1 MPQQFCRR
9 LQVLTWPKL
18 HNKPHEK
25 NIPTHSGMQLKQ
37 TLFNALLSEA
47 SSVVKLQRPRSL
59 PLTCAQS
66 LFGYFVFNTFDI
78 KKENPET
85 VINFAKQK
93 FICAKVPKIKKRK
106 GRGYQLCPSSSIIA
120 CQLPLGKQMAIYL
133 FQIHFSRGSL
143 R

>member
-1 MPQQFCRR
+1 M
-9 LQVLTWPKL
+9 K
-18 HNKPHEK
+18 K

-85 VINFAKQK
+85 VTNSAKQK

-120 CQLPLGKQMAIYL
+120 CQLP
-133 FQIHFSRGSL
+133 
-143 R
+143 

>member
-1 MPQQFCRR
+1 
-9 LQVLTWPKL
+9 
-18 HNKPHEK
+18 
-25 NIPTHSGMQLKQ
+25 MQLKQ

-85 VINFAKQK
+85 VINSAKQK
-93 FICAKVPKIKKRK
+93 FICVQK
-106 GRGYQLCPSSSIIA
+106 
-120 CQLPLGKQMAIYL
+120 
-133 FQIHFSRGSL
+133 FQK
-143 R
+143 

>member
-1 MPQQFCRR
+1 M
-9 LQVLTWPKL
+9 K
-18 HNKPHEK
+18 K

-85 VINFAKQK
+85 VINSAKQK
-93 FICAKVPKIKKRK
+93 
-106 GRGYQLCPSSSIIA
+106 
-120 CQLPLGKQMAIYL
+120 IYL
-133 FQIHFSRGSL
+133 CKSSKNKKKEGERLSVMPK
-143 R
+143 